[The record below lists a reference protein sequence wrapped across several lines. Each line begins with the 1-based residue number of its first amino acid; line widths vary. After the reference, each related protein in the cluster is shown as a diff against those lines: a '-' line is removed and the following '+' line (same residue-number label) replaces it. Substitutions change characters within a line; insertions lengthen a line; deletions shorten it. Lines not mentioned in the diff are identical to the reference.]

1 MSNSAGAAPQ
11 GLPDLKLLIRPE
23 SIRGLTKFPDEQRAK
38 YVDGVTDLWH
48 QIENNSPDSDDYRK
62 AHRRLAEV
70 TRNVKVTLQK
80 INAVTNAQSN
90 GVRPAS
96 SGQPG
101 QPAQQETRPPVLNTQ
116 GGGQPQAPEPFS
128 QRVVEEVKKL
138 NIVAPTHLHG
148 NETATRQW
156 IRDAQRKYADN
167 LQKVESASKRLSQFH
182 QAAAARSQQGKPLT
196 QQENENYQTQVQRLE
211 QTQETLQQQLQGF
224 RAQQEAYKGQQPQAQ
239 GNTVTNATPNINQ
252 AQHAST
258 QLQNPLTG
266 GGGLPHVK
274 QENQGQ
280 PHTLSSAVDAAR
292 NQGNSAAR
300 SNMSPHNSGP
310 TTQPPTSQPLNSRP
324 QSSQTQVSHSHPPL
338 NINTTSAPQ
347 HNSPRV
353 APSHSSTMP
362 HEPVPLSHSD
372 AVVAARSYSQPNIA
386 QQTPQSATHGPSS
399 DQRNQN
405 NHAKMP
411 IPKDLNLPPTQ
422 PVSVGP
428 SRPTLTNGPI
438 TMGPMGQ
445 PAIHRHPGYVLEGE
459 GERVLSKK
467 KLEELVRQVTGGTG
481 VEGEEGEG
489 LTAEVEEVWHTSSD
503 PSLPFS
509 FGAQM
514 TLTIIQ
520 TLLQVADEFVDQV
533 IVAACR
539 LAKVR
544 QSSTL
549 ELRDLQ
555 LILERNYNIRVPG
568 YASDELRT
576 VKKVIPAQAW
586 TQKLSAVQAA
596 KVTGG
601 KGDL

>member
-1 MSNSAGAAPQ
+1 MSNPAGTAPP

-23 SIRGLTKFPDEQRAK
+23 YIRNLTKFPEEQRVK
-38 YVDGVTDLWH
+38 YVNGVTDLWH
-48 QIENNSPDSDDYRK
+48 QIETNNPNSEEYRK
-62 AHRRLAEV
+62 AHQRLAEV

-80 INAVTNAQSN
+80 INAVTATQQN

-101 QPAQQETRPPVLNTQ
+101 QPGQLETRPPVLNTQ
-116 GGGQPQAPEPFS
+116 GGGQPQTSEPFS
-128 QRVVEEVKKL
+128 QRVIDEVKKL
-138 NIVAPTHLHG
+138 HIVAPTHLHG
-148 NETATRQW
+148 NETASRQW
-156 IRDAQRKYADN
+156 IRDAQRKYADL
-167 LQKVESASKRLSQFH
+167 LQKVESASKRLNQFH
-182 QAAAARSQQGKPLT
+182 QAATARNQQGKPLN

-211 QTQETLQQQLQGF
+211 HTQKEVQNQLQSF
-224 RAQQEAYKGQQPQAQ
+224 RALQEAYKGQQSQAQ
-239 GNTVTNATPNINQ
+239 GNAGVNAPSIISQ
-252 AQHAST
+252 AQHPST
-258 QLQNPLTG
+258 QVQNPLTG

-300 SNMSPHNSGP
+300 SNMSPHNSGQ

-324 QSSQTQVSHSHPPL
+324 QSSHTQVSHSHPPL
-338 NINTTSAPQ
+338 NINTTSGPQ

-353 APSHSSTMP
+353 APSHPSTMP

-445 PAIHRHPGYVLEGE
+445 PAIQRHPGYVLEGE

-489 LTAEVEEVWHTSSD
+489 LTAEVEEVWHTS
-503 PSLPFS
+503 LNHCYLRL
-509 FGAQM
+509 FGVGKL
-514 TLTIIQ
+514 TL
-520 TLLQVADEFVDQV
+520 
-533 IVAACR
+533 R
-539 LAKVR
+539 
-544 QSSTL
+544 
-549 ELRDLQ
+549 
-555 LILERNYNIRVPG
+555 
-568 YASDELRT
+568 
-576 VKKVIPAQAW
+576 
-586 TQKLSAVQAA
+586 
-596 KVTGG
+596 
-601 KGDL
+601 